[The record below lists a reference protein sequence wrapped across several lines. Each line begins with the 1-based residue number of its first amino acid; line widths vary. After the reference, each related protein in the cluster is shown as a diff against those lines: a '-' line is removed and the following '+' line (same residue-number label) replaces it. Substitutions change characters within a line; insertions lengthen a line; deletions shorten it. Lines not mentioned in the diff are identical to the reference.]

1 MTFQIKFHQI
11 RAFVEVARQG
21 SIRGASRT
29 LNLSQPA
36 LTKSIKELE
45 EGMAAQLFVRRS
57 KGVALT
63 ECGEG
68 FYQRARLILEELRA
82 AQDDIRQRQGELAG
96 QINIGMGASV
106 SRTLMP
112 AVITRFHAQHPQVK
126 VRIMEGQL
134 VSMINE
140 LRQGE
145 LDFTINTY
153 YQGPYDQEFT
163 FEKLFEKPF
172 AVFCREGHPAM
183 GATSINELLHYNWT
197 MPTPRGSYYKQLE
210 EVFSDRSQ
218 IPRIGVVCET
228 FSSCISLV
236 AQSDFLSI
244 LPQELGCDPLLAHRL
259 VDSLSGGERQRAWIA
274 MLVAQDSRCLLL
286 DEPTSALDIA
296 HQVDVLALVH
306 RLSQQRGLTVIAVL
320 HDINMAARYC
330 DYLVAL
336 RGGEMIAQGTPAEL
350 MRSETLEQIY
360 GIPMGIL
367 PHPAGAAPVS
377 FVY

>member
-1 MTFQIKFHQI
+1 MSFQIKFHLI

-21 SIRGASRT
+21 SIRGASRV

-68 FYQRARLILEELRA
+68 FYHRANLILEELRA
-82 AQDDIRQRQGELAG
+82 AQDDIRQRQGELTG

-106 SRTLMP
+106 ARSLMP
-112 AVITRFHAQHPQVK
+112 AVISRFHAQHPQIK

-153 YQGPYDQEFT
+153 YQGPYDHEFT

-172 AVFCREGHPAM
+172 AVFCREGHPAL
-183 GATSINELLHYNWT
+183 GATSINELLHYN
-197 MPTPRGSYYKQLE
+197 
-210 EVFSDRSQ
+210 
-218 IPRIGVVCET
+218 
-228 FSSCISLV
+228 
-236 AQSDFLSI
+236 
-244 LPQELGCDPLLAHRL
+244 
-259 VDSLSGGERQRAWIA
+259 
-274 MLVAQDSRCLLL
+274 
-286 DEPTSALDIA
+286 
-296 HQVDVLALVH
+296 
-306 RLSQQRGLTVIAVL
+306 
-320 HDINMAARYC
+320 
-330 DYLVAL
+330 
-336 RGGEMIAQGTPAEL
+336 
-350 MRSETLEQIY
+350 
-360 GIPMGIL
+360 
-367 PHPAGAAPVS
+367 
-377 FVY
+377 

>member
-1 MTFQIKFHQI
+1 MSFQVKIHQI

-21 SIRGASRT
+21 SIRGASRVM
-29 LNLSQPA
+29 NLSQPA

-45 EGMAAQLFVRRS
+45 EGMAAQFFVRRS

-63 ECGEG
+63 ECGES
-68 FYQRARLILEELRA
+68 FYQHANLILEELRA
-82 AQDDIRQRQGELAG
+82 AQDDIRQRQGLLGG
-96 QINIGMGASV
+96 QINIGMGASIA
-106 SRTLMP
+106 RTLMP
-112 AVITRFHAQHPQVK
+112 PVITRFHEQHPQVK

-153 YQGPYDQEFT
+153 YQGPYDHEFT

-172 AVFCREGHPAM
+172 AIFCREGHPAI
-183 GATSINELLHYNWT
+183 GATSISELLHYNWT

-210 EVFSDRSQ
+210 DVFKYRSQ
-218 IPRIGVVCET
+218 IPQIGVVCET

-259 VDSLSGGERQRAWIA
+259 VMLSVTEPLPKAAYYLIQRR
-274 MLVAQDSRCLLL
+274 DSRQTPL
-286 DEPTSALDIA
+286 TSSLITQFRRHA
-296 HQVDVLALVH
+296 H
-306 RLSQQRGLTVIAVL
+306 
-320 HDINMAARYC
+320 
-330 DYLVAL
+330 
-336 RGGEMIAQGTPAEL
+336 
-350 MRSETLEQIY
+350 
-360 GIPMGIL
+360 GIL
-367 PHPAGAAPVS
+367 MNERK
-377 FVY
+377 

>member
-1 MTFQIKFHQI
+1 MSFQIKFHQI

-82 AQDDIRQRQGELAG
+82 AQDDIRQRQGTGRADQHRDGGQRFAQPDARRYYPLSCPTSAG
-96 QINIGMGASV
+96 Q
-106 SRTLMP
+106 
-112 AVITRFHAQHPQVK
+112 

-172 AVFCREGHPAM
+172 AVFCREGHPAT

-210 EVFSDRSQ
+210 EVFSHRSQ

-259 VDSLSGGERQRAWIA
+259 VMLPVVESLPKAAYYLIQRR
-274 MLVAQDSRCLLL
+274 DSRQTPLAESLITQFRR
-286 DEPTSALDIA
+286 EARKIIA
-296 HQVDVLALVH
+296 A
-306 RLSQQRGLTVIAVL
+306 
-320 HDINMAARYC
+320 
-330 DYLVAL
+330 
-336 RGGEMIAQGTPAEL
+336 
-350 MRSETLEQIY
+350 
-360 GIPMGIL
+360 
-367 PHPAGAAPVS
+367 
-377 FVY
+377 

>member
-1 MTFQIKFHQI
+1 MSFQVKFHHL

-82 AQDDIRQRQGELAG
+82 AQDDIRQRQGEQAG

-106 SRTLMP
+106 SRSLMP

-153 YQGPYDQEFT
+153 YQGPYDQNLRLKNSLRSHLRYFVA
-163 FEKLFEKPF
+163 KGI
-172 AVFCREGHPAM
+172 RQ
-183 GATSINELLHYNWT
+183 
-197 MPTPRGSYYKQLE
+197 RGQRRL
-210 EVFSDRSQ
+210 
-218 IPRIGVVCET
+218 T
-228 FSSCISLV
+228 NSCIITG
-236 AQSDFLSI
+236 Q
-244 LPQELGCDPLLAHRL
+244 CRRR
-259 VDSLSGGERQRAWIA
+259 GE
-274 MLVAQDSRCLLL
+274 
-286 DEPTSALDIA
+286 
-296 HQVDVLALVH
+296 
-306 RLSQQRGLTVIAVL
+306 VI
-320 HDINMAARYC
+320 I
-330 DYLVAL
+330 
-336 RGGEMIAQGTPAEL
+336 
-350 MRSETLEQIY
+350 S
-360 GIPMGIL
+360 
-367 PHPAGAAPVS
+367 S
-377 FVY
+377 

>member
-21 SIRGASRT
+21 SIRGASRVM
-29 LNLSQPA
+29 NLSQPA

-45 EGMAAQLFVRRS
+45 DGMAAQLFVRRS

-63 ECGEG
+63 ECGES
-68 FYQRARLILEELRA
+68 FYQHANLILEELRA
-82 AQDDIRQRQGELAG
+82 AQDDIRQRQGLQGG
-96 QINIGMGASV
+96 QINIGMGASIA
-106 SRTLMP
+106 RTLMP
-112 AVITRFHAQHPQVK
+112 AVITRFHEQHPLVK

-153 YQGPYDQEFT
+153 YQGPFDHEFT

-172 AVFCREGHPAM
+172 AIFCREGHPAV
-183 GATSINELLHYNWT
+183 GAKSISQLLHYNWT

-210 EVFSDRSQ
+210 DVFKYRSQ
-218 IPRIGVVCET
+218 IPRIDVVCET

-259 VDSLSGGERQRAWIA
+259 VMLPIEEPLPKAAYYLIQRR
-274 MLVAQDSRCLLL
+274 DSRQTPL
-286 DEPTSALDIA
+286 TSSLITQFRR
-296 HQVDVLALVH
+296 H
-306 RLSQQRGLTVIAVL
+306 
-320 HDINMAARYC
+320 AR
-330 DYLVAL
+330 
-336 RGGEMIAQGTPAEL
+336 
-350 MRSETLEQIY
+350 
-360 GIPMGIL
+360 GIL
-367 PHPAGAAPVS
+367 SSDEH
-377 FVY
+377 

>member
-1 MTFQIKFHQI
+1 MSFQVKFHQI

-21 SIRGASRT
+21 SIRGASRAM
-29 LNLSQPA
+29 NLSQPA

-63 ECGEG
+63 ECGES
-68 FYQRARLILEELRA
+68 FYQHANLILEELRA
-82 AQDDIRQRQGELAG
+82 AQDDIRQRQGLQGG

-106 SRTLMP
+106 VRTLMP
-112 AVITRFHAQHPQVK
+112 AVITRFHEQHPQVK

-153 YQGPYDQEFT
+153 YQGPYDHEFT

-172 AVFCREGHPAM
+172 AIFCRQGHPAI
-183 GATSINELLHYNWT
+183 GAKSISELMNYNWT

-210 EVFSDRSQ
+210 DIFRHRSQ
-218 IPRIGVVCET
+218 IPQIGVVCET

-259 VDSLSGGERQRAWIA
+259 VMLPVEEILPKAAYYLIQRR
-274 MLVAQDSRCLLL
+274 DSRQTPLTASLI
-286 DEPTSALDIA
+286 TQFRRHA
-296 HQVDVLALVH
+296 
-306 RLSQQRGLTVIAVL
+306 RGIMF
-320 HDINMAARYC
+320 NE
-330 DYLVAL
+330 
-336 RGGEMIAQGTPAEL
+336 GK
-350 MRSETLEQIY
+350 
-360 GIPMGIL
+360 
-367 PHPAGAAPVS
+367 
-377 FVY
+377 

>member
-1 MTFQIKFHQI
+1 MSFQVKFHQI

-21 SIRGASRT
+21 SIRGASRAM
-29 LNLSQPA
+29 NLSQPA

-63 ECGEG
+63 ECGES
-68 FYQRARLILEELRA
+68 FYQHANLILEELRA
-82 AQDDIRQRQGELAG
+82 AQDDIRQRQGQLGG

-106 SRTLMP
+106 ARTLMP
-112 AVITRFHAQHPQVK
+112 AVITRFHEQHPQVK

-153 YQGPYDQEFT
+153 YQGPYDHEFS

-172 AVFCREGHPAM
+172 AIFGREGHPAI
-183 GATSINELLHYNWT
+183 GAKSISELMNYNWT

-210 EVFSDRSQ
+210 DIFRHRSQ
-218 IPRIGVVCET
+218 IPHIGVVCET

-259 VDSLSGGERQRAWIA
+259 VMLPVDDILPKAAYYLIQRR
-274 MLVAQDSRCLLL
+274 DSRQT
-286 DEPTSALDIA
+286 P
-296 HQVDVLALVH
+296 
-306 RLSQQRGLTVIAVL
+306 LTASLITQFRR
-320 HDINMAARYC
+320 HAR
-330 DYLVAL
+330 
-336 RGGEMIAQGTPAEL
+336 
-350 MRSETLEQIY
+350 
-360 GIPMGIL
+360 GIL
-367 PHPAGAAPVS
+367 LNEGK
-377 FVY
+377 

>member
-21 SIRGASRT
+21 SIRGASRAM
-29 LNLSQPA
+29 NLSQPA

-63 ECGEG
+63 ECGES
-68 FYQRARLILEELRA
+68 FYQHANLILEELRA
-82 AQDDIRQRQGELAG
+82 AQDDIRQRQGLLGG
-96 QINIGMGASV
+96 QINIGMGASIA
-106 SRTLMP
+106 RTLMP
-112 AVITRFHAQHPQVK
+112 AVITRFHEQHPLVK

-153 YQGPYDQEFT
+153 YQGPFDHEFT

-172 AVFCREGHPAM
+172 AVFCREGHPAV
-183 GATSINELLHYNWT
+183 GVKSINELLHYNWT

-210 EVFSDRSQ
+210 DVFKYRSQ
-218 IPRIGVVCET
+218 IPRIDVVCET

-259 VDSLSGGERQRAWIA
+259 VMLPIEEPLPKAAYYLIQRR
-274 MLVAQDSRCLLL
+274 DSRQTPL
-286 DEPTSALDIA
+286 TSSLITQFRR
-296 HQVDVLALVH
+296 H
-306 RLSQQRGLTVIAVL
+306 
-320 HDINMAARYC
+320 AR
-330 DYLVAL
+330 
-336 RGGEMIAQGTPAEL
+336 
-350 MRSETLEQIY
+350 
-360 GIPMGIL
+360 GIL
-367 PHPAGAAPVS
+367 SSNEH
-377 FVY
+377 

>member
-1 MTFQIKFHQI
+1 MTFQVKFHQI

-21 SIRGASRT
+21 SIRGASRV

-45 EGMAAQLFVRRS
+45 EGIAAQLFIRRS

-63 ECGEG
+63 ECGES
-68 FYQRARLILEELRA
+68 FYHHASLILEELRS
-82 AQDDIRQRQGELAG
+82 AQEDILQRQGKLAG

-106 SRTLMP
+106 ARLLMP
-112 AVITRFHAQHPQVK
+112 GVISRFHQQHPQVK

-153 YQGPYDQEFT
+153 YRGPYDHEFS

-172 AVFCREGHPAM
+172 AIFCRAGHPAL
-183 GATSINELLHYNWT
+183 GATSIRELLKYSWT

-210 EVFSDRSQ
+210 EVFINRELF
-218 IPRIGVVCET
+218 PNIGVVCET
-228 FSSCISLV
+228 FSSSISLV

-244 LPQELGCDPLLAHRL
+244 LPQELGCDPLLANRL
-259 VDSLSGGERQRAWIA
+259 V
-274 MLVAQDSRCLLL
+274 MLPVK
-286 DEPTSALDIA
+286 
-296 HQVDVLALVH
+296 
-306 RLSQQRGLTVIAVL
+306 
-320 HDINMAARYC
+320 
-330 DYLVAL
+330 
-336 RGGEMIAQGTPAEL
+336 
-350 MRSETLEQIY
+350 ETLPKATYYLIQRRDTRQTPLTTSLITQFRRHARQINSMADE
-360 GIPMGIL
+360 G
-367 PHPAGAAPVS
+367 
-377 FVY
+377 

>member
-1 MTFQIKFHQI
+1 MSFQIKFHQI

-68 FYQRARLILEELRA
+68 FYSRARLILEELRA

-96 QINIGMGASV
+96 QINIGMGASI
-106 SRTLMP
+106 SRSLMP

-153 YQGPYDQEFT
+153 YQGPYDHEFT

-172 AVFCREGHPAM
+172 AVFCREGHPAT
-183 GATSINELLHYNWT
+183 GATSITELLNYIWT

-210 EVFSDRSQ
+210 DVFTHRSQ
-218 IPRIGVVCET
+218 IPRIDVVCET

-244 LPQELGCDPLLAHRL
+244 LPKELGCDPLLAHRL
-259 VDSLSGGERQRAWIA
+259 VMLPVVESLPKAAYYLIQRR
-274 MLVAQDSRCLLL
+274 DSRQT
-286 DEPTSALDIA
+286 P
-296 HQVDVLALVH
+296 
-306 RLSQQRGLTVIAVL
+306 LTESLITQFRRE
-320 HDINMAARYC
+320 ARKI
-330 DYLVAL
+330 V
-336 RGGEMIAQGTPAEL
+336 
-350 MRSETLEQIY
+350 SE
-360 GIPMGIL
+360 
-367 PHPAGAAPVS
+367 
-377 FVY
+377 